1 MDRLFGALIIS
12 LTLLTTALVSVI
24 LTEGGFIIA
33 VICIG
38 LAALIGITLMT
49 NGEERPRR
57 KATNGDVEKVLE
69 DDLTKDK

>member
-12 LTLLTTALVSVI
+12 LTLLTTAVVSVI

-38 LAALIGITLMT
+38 LAALIGIMLIT
-49 NGEERPRR
+49 NGEEKRR
-57 KATNGDVEKVLE
+57 RLVTNEEIEKENGIRVS
-69 DDLTKDK
+69 